1 MEIIKK
7 VPEELSGMRLD
18 KVSSII
24 FEDFSRTQHKK
35 WIIEGRIL
43 LNNEIASPKDIV
55 LINDEIEIHPIVE
68 TKISWKPEDIE
79 FQVIKEEDNYLIINK
94 PTNLIMHPGAGCFN
108 GTLANGLLY
117 RYPELKK
124 IARAGIVHRLDKDT
138 SGILLVARTEKFRN
152 YFVNLLQERKVKK
165 NYKAIVVGKI
175 IGSFEITDPIGR
187 DKNNRTKMS
196 VRSDGKE
203 AHTFVKLEEN
213 YNNYSLLDISIKT
226 GRTHQIRV
234 HLSSKKLPIIGDRT
248 YNPSKNIARDTPDD
262 ITDMI
267 KDFPRQALH
276 SYQLSFED
284 YDTKETVTFS
294 APLLKD
300 MESLINRF
308 KKTYLKI

>member
-284 YDTKETVTFS
+284 SDTKETVTYS
-294 APLLKD
+294 APLHQD

-308 KKTYLKI
+308 KKHI

>member
-43 LNNEIASPKDIV
+43 LNNELASPKDTV
-55 LINDEIEIHPIVE
+55 LINDEIEINPIAE
-68 TKISWKPEDIE
+68 TKISWEPENIE
-79 FQVIKEEDNYLIINK
+79 FEVIKEEENYLIINK
-94 PTNLIMHPGAGCFN
+94 PTNLVMRPGAGCFE

-117 RYPELKK
+117 RFPELKK

-196 VRSDGKE
+196 ARPDGKE
-203 AHTFVKLEEN
+203 AHSFVKLEEN
-213 YNNYSLLDISIKT
+213 YKNYSLLNISIKT

-234 HLSSKKLPIIGDRT
+234 HLSFKKLSIIGDET
-248 YNPSKNIARDTPDD
+248 YNPSKNISRDTPEDLID
-262 ITDMI
+262 VI

-276 SYQLSFED
+276 SYQLAFED
-284 YDTKETVTFS
+284 PDTKETIS
-294 APLLKD
+294 YCAPMHKD
-300 MESLINRF
+300 MQSLINRL
-308 KKTYLKI
+308 KKHI